1 MLTLSFA
8 LLVGIILT
16 LILLIFIDE
25 KSSIKVPFLHRKVS
39 IVNFFTKTA
48 FISSIFSATVKHIK
62 DFGTLT
68 ISKLCRLTDLQHK
81 EV

>member
-25 KSSIKVPFLHRKVS
+25 ESSLKVPFLHRKMS

-48 FISSIFSATVKHIK
+48 FISSFISSTVKHMK
-62 DFGTLT
+62 DLGTLT
-68 ISKLCRLTDLQHK
+68 ISNLCRLTDLHK

>member
-1 MLTLSFA
+1 MLTLSFS

-25 KSSIKVPFLHRKVS
+25 ESSFKVPFLHRKMS

-48 FISSIFSATVKHIK
+48 FISSFISTTVKHMK
-62 DFGTLT
+62 DLGTLT
-68 ISKLCRLTDLQHK
+68 ISNLCRLTDLHK

>member
-25 KSSIKVPFLHRKVS
+25 ESSTKVPFLHRKMS

-62 DFGTLT
+62 DLGTLT
-68 ISKLCRLTDLQHK
+68 ISNLCRLTDLQHK

>member
-25 KSSIKVPFLHRKVS
+25 ESSIKVPFLHRKMS
-39 IVNFFTKTA
+39 IVDFFTKTA
-48 FISSIFSATVKHIK
+48 FVSSFISSTVKHLK
-62 DFGTLT
+62 DLGTLT
-68 ISKLCRLTDLQHK
+68 ISNLCRLTKLYK

>member
-1 MLTLSFA
+1 MLTLSFS
-8 LLVGIILT
+8 LLVGITLT

-25 KSSIKVPFLHRKVS
+25 ESSIKVPFLHRKIS

-48 FISSIFSATVKHIK
+48 FVSSLISSTVKHLK
-62 DFGTLT
+62 DLGTLT
-68 ISKLCRLTDLQHK
+68 ISNLCRLTKLNR

>member
-25 KSSIKVPFLHRKVS
+25 ESSIKVPFLHRKVS

>member
-25 KSSIKVPFLHRKVS
+25 ESSLKVPFLHRKMS

>member
-25 KSSIKVPFLHRKVS
+25 ESSFKVPFLHRKMS
-39 IVNFFTKTA
+39 IVNVFTKTA
-48 FISSIFSATVKHIK
+48 FISAFVSSMIKHVK
-62 DFGTLT
+62 DWGTLT
-68 ISKLCRLTDLQHK
+68 ISNICRLTNLHK

>member
-25 KSSIKVPFLHRKVS
+25 ESAIKVPFLHRKVS

>member
-8 LLVGIILT
+8 LLVGIILA

-25 KSSIKVPFLHRKVS
+25 ESSIKVPFLHRKVS
-39 IVNFFTKTA
+39 IVDMSTKTA
-48 FISSIFSATVKHIK
+48 FISAFIFSMVKHIK
-62 DFGTLT
+62 DWGTVT
-68 ISKLCRLTDLQHK
+68 ISNICRLTNLHK

>member
-25 KSSIKVPFLHRKVS
+25 ESSIKVPFLHRKMS

-48 FISSIFSATVKHIK
+48 FVSSLISSTVKHLK
-62 DFGTLT
+62 DLGTLT
-68 ISKLCRLTDLQHK
+68 ISNLCRLTKLHK

>member
-16 LILLIFIDE
+16 LIFLIFIDE
-25 KSSIKVPFLHRKVS
+25 ESSIKVPFLHRKVS